1 MGNRAFDDFL
11 ASIQAKIGNQ
21 NNTVTILEKRAAS
34 YKRKTDAGN
43 EQAATDLAATEDDM
57 RKRKEATEALKA
69 FFVTMKDWSKVN
81 DRVIGQIV
89 WETSDHWP

>member
-1 MGNRAFDDFL
+1 M
-11 ASIQAKIGNQ
+11 
-21 NNTVTILEKRAAS
+21 EKRTAS

-57 RKRKEATEALKA
+57 RKRKEAIEALKA

-89 WETSDHWP
+89 WATSDHWP